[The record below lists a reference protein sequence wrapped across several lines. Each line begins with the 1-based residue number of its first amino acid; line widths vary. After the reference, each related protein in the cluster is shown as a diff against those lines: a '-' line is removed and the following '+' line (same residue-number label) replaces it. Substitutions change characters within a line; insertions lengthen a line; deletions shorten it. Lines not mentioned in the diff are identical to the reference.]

1 MRYRVRFRY
10 AASSGEVELF
20 EVATAEGEPRR
31 PEHDAEHD
39 RVTAEIAGIIEP
51 GAEITEQAPS
61 ALRMLREVS
70 SADERMEAARL
81 ETPLVDE

>member
-20 EVATAEGEPRR
+20 EVTTAEDEPRL

-39 RVTAEIAGIIEP
+39 RVAAEIASIIEF
-51 GAEITEQAPS
+51 GAEITEAPS
-61 ALRMLREVS
+61 SPRIPREVS
-70 SADERMEAARL
+70 RTDERMEAARQ
-81 ETPLVDE
+81 EAPLLDE